1 MNELLEINRNITFAL
16 KKEWFELIKSGEKKE
31 EYREIT
37 PYWCNRLLDVKSLNM
52 MIEDCSAG
60 MIELMVNK
68 SYFHMNYFSQVTF
81 TLGYPKKDDTSRRM
95 TFQNPHIRI
104 GEGKTEWGAKAGRKY
119 FVNGRIEYD
128 KRRKGK
134 ANIK

>member
-1 MNELLEINRNITFAL
+1 MNELLEINRNITFAQ
-16 KKEWFELIKSGEKKE
+16 KKEWFDLVKSGEKKE

-37 PYWCNRLLDVKSLNM
+37 PYWCNRFLDVESM
-52 MIEDCSAG
+52 RIEDCSVE
-60 MIELMVNK
+60 MIELMIEK
-68 SYFHMNYFSQVTF
+68 SVFSIKQFSKVTF

-119 FVNGRIEYD
+119 FVISWEDRI
-128 KRRKGK
+128 
-134 ANIK
+134 